1 MMESS
6 ARMARRLAACILFLG
21 SLTHPAA
28 AQQSAD
34 STSDPA
40 THLME
45 MLEALT
51 STGQLVIEQRQIG
64 AAKFM
69 REFYGARRFKPA
81 WTDPRNVDDLIAGI
95 ESAWSDGL
103 TLEDFHLSAVTRLR
117 SPEGLDAA
125 LIAGRDILFTDSLVR
140 LGYQLFYGKV
150 NPSSF
155 DANWNLDRPLFE
167 RNPAEV
173 LAETLGNNT
182 IPALLD
188 ALRPQT
194 AGYKK
199 LRDALARKREAS
211 RQTRIPVPDG
221 ATLRKGDSG
230 DRVTALRARLGLTAG
245 TDFDDTLDAAVRV
258 FQTDNRLAVDGV
270 VGGQTLAALNVGP
283 EQRIDTLRVN
293 MERARWFRDL
303 RQSGTFI
310 AVNIAGF
317 RVYLVENGA
326 IVWETRAIVGKTYH
340 KTPLFTADMQYIV
353 LNPTWTPTANI
364 VRNEMLPKIRKDPGY
379 LTARN
384 FAVYDGS
391 GQRVDPHQADWSSHR
406 QYRIVQLPGPEN
418 ALGRVK
424 FIFPNG
430 HAVYLH
436 DTPSRNLFDKGQ
448 RAFSH
453 GCIRTENPIE
463 LAKRLLADQP
473 AWQPEAIEAVLDSG
487 KSKTVYLT
495 DPLPV
500 YLLYWTANP
509 LREGEEIEYLP
520 DVYDRDGTILKA
532 LDAPFE
538 PIAS

>member
-1 MMESS
+1 M
-6 ARMARRLAACILFLG
+6 
-21 SLTHPAA
+21 
-28 AQQSAD
+28 
-34 STSDPA
+34 
-40 THLME
+40 
-45 MLEALT
+45 
-51 STGQLVIEQRQIG
+51 
-64 AAKFM
+64 K
-69 REFYGARRFKPA
+69 
-81 WTDPRNVDDLIAGI
+81 
-95 ESAWSDGL
+95 
-103 TLEDFHLSAVTRLR
+103 
-117 SPEGLDAA
+117 
-125 LIAGRDILFTDSLVR
+125 
-140 LGYQLFYGKV
+140 
-150 NPSSF
+150 
-155 DANWNLDRPLFE
+155 
-167 RNPAEV
+167 
-173 LAETLGNNT
+173 
-182 IPALLD
+182 
-188 ALRPQT
+188 
-194 AGYKK
+194 
-199 LRDALARKREAS
+199 
-211 RQTRIPVPDG
+211 
-221 ATLRKGDSG
+221 
-230 DRVTALRARLGLTAG
+230 
-245 TDFDDTLDAAVRV
+245 
-258 FQTDNRLAVDGV
+258 
-270 VGGQTLAALNVGP
+270 
-283 EQRIDTLRVN
+283 
-293 MERARWFRDL
+293 
-303 RQSGTFI
+303 
-310 AVNIAGF
+310 
-317 RVYLVENGA
+317 
-326 IVWETRAIVGKTYH
+326 
-340 KTPLFTADMQYIV
+340 YIV

-391 GQRVDPHQADWSSHR
+391 GQRVDPHQADWSNHR

-436 DTPSRNLFDKGQ
+436 DTPSRNLFDRGQ

-453 GCIRTENPIE
+453 GCIRTENPID